1 MKKAFFAL
9 SFCYIFTLF
18 GEKPP
23 LIIGTSTGYAPFV
36 SLNNQGNY
44 EGFDIDIAHLIA
56 EKMDRT
62 LQIQDL
68 GTLPSLFLG
77 LEQKKVD
84 LVIWAVSITEERS
97 KKMQMIYYQGEKEIN
112 IPILF
117 WKTPPEGL
125 CSLEDLSKNPKNKIC
140 VEAGSWQASVIEHLP
155 NIKQVDNLSNALLEL
170 EYGKSYAIVVD
181 PSLVPTLLSKN
192 SNLTSISLPL
202 PPDKQSLGNGI
213 CIAKAN
219 SNLGKQIEDIIN
231 NLISEGKIL
240 ELEKKWGLKK
250 INE

>member
-97 KKMQMIYYQGEKEIN
+97 KKR
-112 IPILF
+112 
-117 WKTPPEGL
+117 EGDKHPNPF
-125 CSLEDLSKNPKNKIC
+125 LENTSR
-140 VEAGSWQASVIEHLP
+140 G
-155 NIKQVDNLSNALLEL
+155 
-170 EYGKSYAIVVD
+170 
-181 PSLVPTLLSKN
+181 TLLFRR
-192 SNLTSISLPL
+192 PF
-202 PPDKQSLGNGI
+202 
-213 CIAKAN
+213 
-219 SNLGKQIEDIIN
+219 
-231 NLISEGKIL
+231 
-240 ELEKKWGLKK
+240 KKP
-250 INE
+250 